1 MMPILG
7 AGRVG
12 FYIVANRPG
21 VRLLA
26 GRPGPSTFT
35 NGKPNPSAWM
45 IKPRVAEMNKP
56 SVRADS

>member
-26 GRPGPSTFT
+26 GRPVASTFT
-35 NGKPNPSAWM
+35 NAKPNPSAEH
-45 IKPRVAEMNKP
+45 RYETNYQLGVN
-56 SVRADS
+56 